1 MKLTTKRL
9 TALVMMAAT
18 LLTSMVSCNDTKSY
32 SDLLKEEE
40 QAVNWYLAQH
50 EIETRIPEDSV
61 FETGPDAPF
70 YKMDK
75 DGYVYMR
82 VLSTGDPARKAKEGD
97 RVYFT
102 FMRANIKDMYNGLGT
117 KWEGNA
123 EDMTKPATSFFLG
136 DTKLSSSTKYGNG
149 IQLPMHY
156 FGMYCEVE
164 LVMKSLEGF
173 STEMSTCLP
182 FVYTVRYFPAEY

>member
-97 RVYFT
+97 RV
-102 FMRANIKDMYNGLGT
+102 
-117 KWEGNA
+117 
-123 EDMTKPATSFFLG
+123 
-136 DTKLSSSTKYGNG
+136 
-149 IQLPMHY
+149 
-156 FGMYCEVE
+156 
-164 LVMKSLEGF
+164 
-173 STEMSTCLP
+173 
-182 FVYTVRYFPAEY
+182 

>member
-123 EDMTKPATSFFLG
+123 EDMTKPATSFFLD